1 MALDLGGNKKKPNDK
16 SKYSIVELSLFK
28 PGKKKYSE
36 FDYEEIRKKQ
46 LKEDDSSGDDER
58 FHDREA
64 LEIVKRLEAKY
75 GGKKDKKGRKLR
87 FGNEDDYMDKR
98 AGYDLDDD
106 FIDDSEAYDELI
118 PSTMDT
124 LQGGF
129 YVNRGKLEFKTRHEE
144 VNDSDISDSD
154 EAPQPKKGTKR
165 VVVSSDDEV
174 EVVEDAA
181 APVAT
186 ASTSG
191 TKTVSEAPAPVPIA
205 PKPRMVGAPP
215 TKVRRIT
222 LGESANQRAA
232 NAIKKRLVGM
242 PPTLLKRKVLQ
253 TAVTRKENE
262 MSDFLRSMAGGDV
275 PVDDDIIEVVAS
287 TSAQP
292 ATTSKSPEKA
302 STVDIASSSSTSVPS
317 APAPSQN
324 SAPTTSSDASSST
337 AVVPP
342 SPVVDSSL
350 PLLFSVSVP
359 FVSEKE
365 TSGSDDRHFVQND
378 RRVQTVHEQPCFT
391 WAKEALAEHT
401 CGHGDREHKNGAP
414 NLALLAKSGAF
425 GGPRPAAYQKSAA
438 PMVTV
443 PATVKPTSAVSVP
456 STSKTA
462 VIPTP
467 TTSVSSSAKTTTA
480 QVPSTSTASSSS
492 VTANVKPPVVA
503 PPPAASSASSSG
515 TSNPSSTTTTPPKPS
530 SSWTNQ
536 KKLAAQSMI
545 TNVAGLA
552 TFKGRVA
559 ELQEILRKVANE
571 TISYEDFI
579 KWHDSSM
586 KPAPVK
592 VPSEQKPVVNG
603 AAKPS
608 PSASNP
614 IKATT
619 THAANAAKESS
630 AAQPVCSTLLS
641 AKSAPNVTTVPVK
654 RTTLAQAMASA
665 TTPSRSRPLTLTS
678 AQVAEKFEGDKQ
690 DTIRAISVAI
700 ENSKTAHKKKCDA
713 RALRNQLDLYWSV
726 ILASDSYTHATEGI
740 VTIFAKEIYPLFR
753 GEIKLS
759 ITIVTKKDKTE
770 TDSTATKVKS
780 SRSFSTIL
788 PVRSSSDDVQSST
801 SQDDADVVAVE
812 PSTSCASSSNGDI
825 AAASTPSTST
835 SSAPSFSAAAA
846 ASALAASNQA
856 VAALNGM
863 GLTMTPTQIAELT
876 AAMQQLST
884 LTTDPQKL
892 LVLQQTLMMQVM
904 THNQVEAKRK
914 QEEERKKE
922 EERKRKAEEEKEAKR
937 RAKEEEKLK
946 IVSSVSVVVLDLLYI
961 FMRLFFC
968 FKIAQKKALAQCAK
982 EKALEEKRLRLEEE
996 KKQKLAE
1003 KARKAEE
1010 EREKR
1015 LQEQAERERLMRE
1028 ERERQAREE
1037 AERKKKEEEERQ
1049 RLEEIRVKIEEEKAA
1064 QLLEEE
1070 ILLEDPS
1077 EVPPERKLELEEE
1090 EQAESLRLKKQEEQL
1105 AAVRAANL
1113 AAQAQQAQA
1122 AAACP
1127 QKPRP
1132 ATPQPTAVTMP
1143 PEQKPLATPPK
1154 SMRRFSHHHQ
1164 FSLMGLNLEF
1174 A

>member
-1 MALDLGGNKKKPNDK
+1 M
-16 SKYSIVELSLFK
+16 
-28 PGKKKYSE
+28 
-36 FDYEEIRKKQ
+36 
-46 LKEDDSSGDDER
+46 
-58 FHDREA
+58 
-64 LEIVKRLEAKY
+64 
-75 GGKKDKKGRKLR
+75 
-87 FGNEDDYMDKR
+87 
-98 AGYDLDDD
+98 
-106 FIDDSEAYDELI
+106 
-118 PSTMDT
+118 
-124 LQGGF
+124 
-129 YVNRGKLEFKTRHEE
+129 
-144 VNDSDISDSD
+144 
-154 EAPQPKKGTKR
+154 KR
-165 VVVSSDDEV
+165 VVVSSEDEV

-191 TKTVSEAPAPVPIA
+191 TKTVPDAPAPVPIA

-275 PVDDDIIEVVAS
+275 PMDDDIIEVVAS

-302 STVDIASSSSTSVPS
+302 PAVDVASSSSTSVPV

-324 SAPTTSSDASSST
+324 LVPTTSSDTSSST

-342 SPVVDSSL
+342 SPRKKPLAPMTDTLSKMIEEFKRCTNNLALPGQKKRLQNIHVDMVIAIEEQCLKDGYS
-350 PLLFSVSVP
+350 
-359 FVSEKE
+359 
-365 TSGSDDRHFVQND
+365 
-378 RRVQTVHEQPCFT
+378 VHEK
-391 WAKEALAEHT
+391 ARVAHSLADY
-401 CGHGDREHKNGAP
+401 CGIQKNSLYARCIKRRDEHKNGAP

-438 PMVTV
+438 PTVPVPVTV
-443 PATVKPTSAVSVP
+443 TPTPAISVP
-456 STSKTA
+456 STSKAA

-467 TTSVSSSAKTTTA
+467 STSVSSSTKTSTA

-492 VTANVKPPVVA
+492 VNSTAKPPVVA
-503 PPPAASSASSSG
+503 PPPGATAASTSGSSS
-515 TSNPSSTTTTPPKPS
+515 SSSTTVTPPKPS

-552 TFKGRVA
+552 SFKGRVA

-571 TISYEDFI
+571 TISYDDFI

-586 KPAPVK
+586 KPVPVK
-592 VPSEQKPVVNG
+592 AASEQKPAVNG
-603 AAKPS
+603 IAKPS
-608 PSASNP
+608 PSTSNSV
-614 IKATT
+614 KVSS
-619 THAANAAKESS
+619 HAANAAKESS
-630 AAQPVCSTLLS
+630 TVLPS
-641 AKSAPNVTTVPVK
+641 KSATTVTTVPVK
-654 RTTLAQAMASA
+654 RTTLAQAMAAS

-713 RALRNQLDLYWSV
+713 AAAAGKPSPKYEFLWTENLARALRNQLDLYWSV

-740 VTIFAKEIYPLFR
+740 VTIIAKEIYPLFR

-759 ITIVTKKDKTE
+759 RLLVEYVRRSPERAFLLGSPSIQRLLKDDGVDLNNITVITKKEKTD
-770 TDSTATKVKS
+770 TDSAATKVKS

-801 SQDDADVVAVE
+801 PQDDADVVAVE

-825 AAASTPSTST
+825 VAASTPSTST

-914 QEEERKKE
+914 QDEERKKE
-922 EERKRKAEEEKEAKR
+922 EERKRKADEEKEAKR

-946 IVSSVSVVVLDLLYI
+946 I
-961 FMRLFFC
+961 
-968 FKIAQKKALAQCAK
+968 IAQKKALAQCAK

-1015 LQEQAERERLMRE
+1015 LQEQAEKERLMRE

-1049 RLEEIRVKIEEEKAA
+1049 RLEEIRVKVEEEKARELEKQRQAQLREEEEKAA

-1077 EVPPERKLELEEE
+1077 EVPPERKLELEVKV
-1090 EQAESLRLKKQEEQL
+1090 LRDL
-1105 AAVRAANL
+1105 
-1113 AAQAQQAQA
+1113 
-1122 AAACP
+1122 
-1127 QKPRP
+1127 
-1132 ATPQPTAVTMP
+1132 
-1143 PEQKPLATPPK
+1143 
-1154 SMRRFSHHHQ
+1154 
-1164 FSLMGLNLEF
+1164 
-1174 A
+1174 

>member
-1 MALDLGGNKKKPNDK
+1 MFRCSPSCGTRSAGPGGMALDLGGNKKKPNDK

-342 SPVVDSSL
+342 SPRKKPLAPMTDTLSKMIDEFKRCTNNLALPGQKKRLQNIHVDMVIAIEEQCLKDGYS
-350 PLLFSVSVP
+350 
-359 FVSEKE
+359 
-365 TSGSDDRHFVQND
+365 
-378 RRVQTVHEQPCFT
+378 VHEK
-391 WAKEALAEHT
+391 ARVAHSLADY
-401 CGHGDREHKNGAP
+401 CGIQKNSLYARCIKRRDEHKNGAP

-630 AAQPVCSTLLS
+630 AAQP

-713 RALRNQLDLYWSV
+713 AAAAGKPAPKYEFLWTENLSRALRNQLDLYWSV

-759 ITIVTKKDKTE
+759 RLLVEYTRRSPERAFLLASPSIQRLLKDDGVDLNNITIVTKKDKTE

-825 AAASTPSTST
+825 AAGFLASTPSTST

-946 IVSSVSVVVLDLLYI
+946 I
-961 FMRLFFC
+961 
-968 FKIAQKKALAQCAK
+968 IAQKKALAQCAK

-1049 RLEEIRVKIEEEKAA
+1049 RLEEIRVKIEEEKARELEKQRQA
-1064 QLLEEE
+1064 QLR
-1070 ILLEDPS
+1070 
-1077 EVPPERKLELEEE
+1077 EV
-1090 EQAESLRLKKQEEQL
+1090 
-1105 AAVRAANL
+1105 
-1113 AAQAQQAQA
+1113 
-1122 AAACP
+1122 
-1127 QKPRP
+1127 
-1132 ATPQPTAVTMP
+1132 
-1143 PEQKPLATPPK
+1143 
-1154 SMRRFSHHHQ
+1154 
-1164 FSLMGLNLEF
+1164 
-1174 A
+1174 